1 MRADEREEYGEEARD
16 VIEGLRRLAH
26 RSETPPGLR
35 STILAQ
41 GERLLPP
48 QKRHLARWWT
58 VIGAWRPHPLAWG
71 PVVAGAFF
79 IAGVLTPW
87 PRAGVSLHDTVSE
100 KSSAPA
106 TQSLSKESTEDRLV
120 PPMMPTLPPR
130 QEMWQQIESAPAPR
144 ESYSVLAR
152 HAPAQVSASSQTT
165 VTATLPTDLFELLQH
180 EAQRRRVSI
189 ATILRE
195 AVEAYTLSQKRED

>member
-48 QKRHLARWWT
+48 QKRRLARWWT

-106 TQSLSKESTEDRLV
+106 AQSLSKESTEDRLV
-120 PPMMPTLPPR
+120 PPMMPSWRPR
-130 QEMWQQIESAPAPR
+130 QEMRQRIEATPAPQ
-144 ESYSVLAR
+144 ESDSPVAR
-152 HAPAQVSASSQTT
+152 QAPHQVSVSSQRT
-165 VTATLPTDLFELLQH
+165 VTATLPAGLVELLQH
-180 EAQRRRVSI
+180 EAQRQRVSI
-189 ATILRE
+189 SAVLRQ
-195 AVEAYTLSQKRED
+195 AVEAYAQSQKREY

>member
-1 MRADEREEYGEEARD
+1 MRGDEREEYGEEARD
-16 VIEGLRRLAH
+16 VIEGLRCLAH
-26 RSETPPGLR
+26 HSQTPPELR
-35 STILAQ
+35 SAILAQ
-41 GERLLPP
+41 GEQLLPP

-58 VIGAWRPHPLAWG
+58 VIAAWRPHPLAWG

-87 PRAGVSLHDTVSE
+87 PRAGVALHDPVSE

-106 TQSLSKESTEDRLV
+106 AQLLSKESTEDRLA
-120 PPMMPTLPPR
+120 PPITPSWPPR
-130 QEMWQQIESAPAPR
+130 EEMRQEIESAPTPP

-152 HAPAQVSASSQTT
+152 HAPAQVSASSQRT
-165 VTATLPTDLFELLQH
+165 VTATLPTGLFELLQH

-195 AVEAYTLSQKRED
+195 AVETYARSQKRED

>member
-1 MRADEREEYGEEARD
+1 MRGDEREEYGEEARD

-26 RSETPPGLR
+26 RAETPPELR
-35 STILAQ
+35 SAILAQ
-41 GERLLPP
+41 GEQLLPP

-58 VIGAWRPHPLAWG
+58 VIAAWRPHPLAWG

-87 PRAGVSLHDTVSE
+87 PRAGVALHDTVSE
-100 KSSAPA
+100 KASAPA
-106 TQSLSKESTEDRLV
+106 AQLLSKESTEDELA
-120 PPMMPTLPPR
+120 PPITPSWPPR
-130 QEMWQQIESAPAPR
+130 QEMRQQIESAPAPP

-152 HAPAQVSASSQTT
+152 HAPAQVSASSQRT

-195 AVEAYTLSQKRED
+195 AVEAYARSQKRED